1 MCEQATQTCPI
12 LQDLRDGD
20 QEAFSQ
26 FVRDTSPSLLKVA
39 ARWFRHQVD
48 REDLV
53 QDVLAFFCQHFQK
66 IVWGRYGKG
75 ADVVC
80 HSGVRA
86 FLVRRAKLWGLDRV
100 RRKRPDALSDAQ
112 GDQLS
117 GRELSPAEQALQKE
131 QLELIDRL
139 VPEYAEVLKAR
150 CFERLTIAQIAKR
163 MDLTVDQV
171 KYQWKL
177 GSQLFRQRFSEED
190 GQV

>member
-12 LQDLRDGD
+12 LQDLRNGD
-20 QEAFSQ
+20 RAAFSQ
-26 FVRDTSPSLLKVA
+26 FVQDTSPSLLKVA
-39 ARWFRHQVD
+39 AQWFRRQVD

-53 QDVLAFFCQHFQK
+53 QDVLAFFCEHFQK
-66 IVWGRYGKG
+66 IVWGSYGKG

-86 FLVRRAKLWGLDRV
+86 FLVRRAKLWGRDRV
-100 RRKRPDALSDAQ
+100 RKKRPDALSDAR
-112 GDQLS
+112 GDQLP
-117 GRELSPAEQALQKE
+117 GRELSPADQVLQKE
-131 QLELIDRL
+131 QTELIDRL

-150 CFERLTIAQIAKR
+150 CFECLTIAQIAER
-163 MDLTVDQV
+163 MKLTVDQV

-177 GSQLFRQRFSEED
+177 GSQLFRERFGAED